1 MSMMFLD
8 SSWCALAF
16 EVGISA
22 DQAAKLRPA
31 YQAAWNQRKAALAKA
46 QKSRDYQS
54 LMGLGDKQKATLEA
68 KIRQVLSGQQYAR
81 WLKWQQQQANRANQ
95 FRQQAGQRRPGAK

>member
-1 MSMMFLD
+1 MMFLD

-16 EVGISA
+16 EVGVSA

-46 QKSRDYQS
+46 QKTQNYQA

-68 KIRQVLSGQQYAR
+68 KIRQVLSAQQYAR
-81 WLKWQQQQANRANQ
+81 WRKWQQQQANRANQ
-95 FRQQAGQRRPGAK
+95 FRRQAGQQRPGTK